1 MNAAHGLYAL
11 RPLLPCPH
19 TSILQCSKKKVRRK
33 CLGLLLLNWRRR
45 HGLRPYRGSSARIYR
60 HPRKRRNWR
69 GLLRRLGDVLEESRQ
84 RAVEREVAVYLSSR
98 GGRLTDNAE
107 REIEQIMYSP
117 TRW

>member
-1 MNAAHGLYAL
+1 MAYARAAIAPQGFIA
-11 RPLLPCPH
+11 
-19 TSILQCSKKKVRRK
+19 T
-33 CLGLLLLNWRRR
+33 
-45 HGLRPYRGSSARIYR
+45 
-60 HPRKRRNWR
+60 PRKPGNWR

-84 RAVEREVAVYLSSR
+84 RAVDREIAVYLSSR